1 MSEMKLK
8 GSALF
13 KPSLKEMKV
22 LAKSYNK
29 IPMCLEMYMDFQTPI
44 AVLSR
49 IKEAYDRYFML
60 ERIGGGE
67 KIARYTFIGC
77 NPKANFFVKDGKSY
91 YVTREKVKCSEENP
105 FKVLEEIMEGYKAP
119 KLEGMPPFTG
129 GGVGYFGY
137 ETVKYVEKLEL
148 TNKDA
153 LKAADMKLM
162 FFDEVIAFDHFKQ
175 KLILIFNI
183 DARMGNIEEAY
194 NEGKQRLEE
203 LAEFINRPT
212 KRRTVQ
218 FDEDLKFESNTSKE
232 DFMKRVE
239 VAKEYIRNG
248 DIFQVVLSQVFK
260 AKLES
265 NLFDVYRVL
274 RTLNPSPYMYLMQ
287 FDDLQLAGA
296 SPETLVKVQE
306 STVTTMPIAGT
317 RPRGKTPEEDA
328 RLDEELLKDTK
339 ELAEHNM
346 LVDLARNDLGR
357 ISEFDSV
364 EVVDYMV
371 LKKFSHVTHIT
382 STVEGK
388 LKESLTSLE
397 AIRSILPAGTLSGAP
412 KVRAMEIIEELE
424 EEKRGIY
431 GGAIGYIGYD
441 GNLDTCIA
449 IRTVVKKD
457 GYAYIQ
463 AGGGIVLDSEPEK
476 EYEES
481 VNKATAVLEAMKKVR
496 DIL

>member
-1 MSEMKLK
+1 MKEIGLEEVK
-8 GSALF
+8 I
-13 KPSLKEMKV
+13 
-22 LAKSYNK
+22 LARDYNK
-29 IPMCLEMYMDFQTPI
+29 IPICLEMYMDFHTPI
-44 AVLSR
+44 AVLSKM
-49 IKEAYDRYFML
+49 KEAYDRYFML
-60 ERIGGGE
+60 ESIEGGE
-67 KIARYTFIGC
+67 KIARYTFIGG
-77 NPKANFFVKDGKSY
+77 NPSAQFFVKDGKSY
-91 YVTREKVKCSEENP
+91 YVTREKVSCSEENP
-105 FKVLEEIMEGYKAP
+105 FKVLGEILKGYKAP

-137 ETVKYVEKLEL
+137 ETVKYVERLEL
-148 TNKDA
+148 TNQDV

-175 KLILIFNI
+175 KIILIFNI
-183 DARMGNIEEAY
+183 DTSTGNIEEAY
-194 NEGKQRLEE
+194 TQGREKLQE
-203 LAEFINRPT
+203 LAEFINKPT

-218 FDEDLKFESNTSKE
+218 FEENLSFESNTSKE
-232 DFMKRVE
+232 AFMEKVE

-248 DIFQVVLSQVFK
+248 DIFQVVISQVFK

-306 STVTTMPIAGT
+306 GVVTTMPIAGT
-317 RPRGKTPEEDA
+317 RPRGKTAEEDA
-328 RLDEELLKDTK
+328 RLDKELLEDAK

-357 ISEFDSV
+357 ISEFNSV
-364 EVVDYMV
+364 KVVDYMA

-388 LKESLTSLE
+388 LKNNLTSLD

-424 EEKRGIY
+424 EDKRGIY

-441 GNLDTCIA
+441 DQLDTCIA

-463 AGGGIVLDSEPEK
+463 AGGGIVLDSAGEL

-481 VNKATAVLEAMKKVR
+481 VNKATALLEAMKKVR
-496 DIL
+496 EIL

>member
-1 MSEMKLK
+1 MKEIGLEEVK
-8 GSALF
+8 I
-13 KPSLKEMKV
+13 
-22 LAKSYNK
+22 LARDYNK
-29 IPMCLEMYMDFQTPI
+29 IPICLEMYMDFHTPI
-44 AVLSR
+44 AVLSKM
-49 IKEAYDRYFML
+49 KEAYDRYFML
-60 ERIGGGE
+60 ESIEGGE
-67 KIARYTFIGC
+67 KLARYTFIGG
-77 NPKANFFVKDGKSY
+77 NPKAQFFVKDGKSY
-91 YVTREKVKCSEENP
+91 YVTREKVSCSEENP
-105 FKVLEEIMEGYKAP
+105 FKVLGEILKGYKAP

-129 GGVGYFGY
+129 GAVGYFGY
-137 ETVKYVEKLEL
+137 EMVKYVERLEL
-148 TNKDA
+148 TNQDV

-175 KLILIFNI
+175 KIILIFNI
-183 DARMGNIEEAY
+183 DIKEGNIEEAY
-194 NEGKQRLEE
+194 TQGRERLQE
-203 LAEFINRPT
+203 LAEFINKPT

-218 FDEDLKFESNTSKE
+218 FEEELSFESNTSKKA
-232 DFMKRVE
+232 FMERVE
-239 VAKEYIRNG
+239 IAKEYIRNG
-248 DIFQVVLSQVFK
+248 DIFQVVISQVFK

-306 STVTTMPIAGT
+306 GVVTTMPIAGT
-317 RPRGKTPEEDA
+317 RPRGKTAEEDA
-328 RLDEELLKDTK
+328 RLDKELLEDAK

-357 ISEFDSV
+357 ISEFNSV
-364 EVVDYMV
+364 KVVEYMA

-388 LKESLTSLE
+388 LKNNLTSLD

-412 KVRAMEIIEELE
+412 KIRAMEIIEELE

-431 GGAIGYIGYD
+431 AGAIGYIGYD
-441 GNLDTCIA
+441 EQLDTCIA

-463 AGGGIVLDSEPEK
+463 AGGGIVLDSVPEL

-481 VNKATAVLEAMKKVR
+481 VNKATALLEAMKKVR
-496 DIL
+496 EII

>member
-1 MSEMKLK
+1 MKEIGLEEVK
-8 GSALF
+8 I
-13 KPSLKEMKV
+13 
-22 LAKSYNK
+22 LARDYNK
-29 IPMCLEMYMDFQTPI
+29 IPICLEMYMDFHTPI
-44 AVLSR
+44 AVLSKM
-49 IKEAYDRYFML
+49 KEAYDRYFML
-60 ERIGGGE
+60 ESIEGGE
-67 KIARYTFIGC
+67 KIARYTFIGG
-77 NPKANFFVKDGKSY
+77 NPSAQFFVKDGKSY
-91 YVTREKVKCSEENP
+91 YVTREKVSCSEENP
-105 FKVLEEIMEGYKAP
+105 FKVLGEILKGYKAP

-137 ETVKYVEKLEL
+137 ETVKYVERLEL
-148 TNKDA
+148 TNQDV

-175 KLILIFNI
+175 KIILIFNI
-183 DARMGNIEEAY
+183 DTSTGNIEEAY
-194 NEGKQRLEE
+194 TQGREKLQE
-203 LAEFINRPT
+203 LAEFINKPT

-218 FDEDLKFESNTSKE
+218 FEENLSFESNTSKE
-232 DFMKRVE
+232 AFMEKVE

-248 DIFQVVLSQVFK
+248 DIFQVVISQVFK

-265 NLFDVYRVL
+265 NLFDIYRVL

-306 STVTTMPIAGT
+306 GVVTTMPIAGT
-317 RPRGKTPEEDA
+317 RPRGKTAEEDA
-328 RLDEELLKDTK
+328 RLDKELLEDAK

-357 ISEFDSV
+357 ISEFNSV
-364 EVVDYMV
+364 KVVDYMA

-388 LKESLTSLE
+388 LKNNLTSLD

-424 EEKRGIY
+424 EDKRGIY

-441 GNLDTCIA
+441 DQLDTCIA

-463 AGGGIVLDSEPEK
+463 AGGGIVLDSAGEL

-481 VNKATAVLEAMKKVR
+481 VNKATALLEAMKKVR
-496 DIL
+496 EIL

>member
-1 MSEMKLK
+1 MKEIGLEEVK
-8 GSALF
+8 I
-13 KPSLKEMKV
+13 
-22 LAKSYNK
+22 LARDYNK
-29 IPMCLEMYMDFQTPI
+29 IPICLEMYMDFHTPI
-44 AVLSR
+44 AVLSKM
-49 IKEAYDRYFML
+49 KEAYDRYFML
-60 ERIGGGE
+60 ESIEGGE
-67 KIARYTFIGC
+67 KIARYTFIGG
-77 NPKANFFVKDGKSY
+77 NPSAQFFVKDGKSY
-91 YVTREKVKCSEENP
+91 YVTREKVSCSEENP
-105 FKVLEEIMEGYKAP
+105 FKVLGEILKGYKAP

-137 ETVKYVEKLEL
+137 ETVKYVERLEL
-148 TNKDA
+148 TNQDV

-175 KLILIFNI
+175 KIILIFNI
-183 DARMGNIEEAY
+183 DTSTGNIEEAY
-194 NEGKQRLEE
+194 TQGREKLQE
-203 LAEFINRPT
+203 LAEFINKPT

-218 FDEDLKFESNTSKE
+218 FEENLSFESNTSKE
-232 DFMKRVE
+232 AFMEKVE

-248 DIFQVVLSQVFK
+248 DIFQVVISQVFK

-265 NLFDVYRVL
+265 NLFDIYRVL

-306 STVTTMPIAGT
+306 GVVTTMPIAGT
-317 RPRGKTPEEDA
+317 RPRGKTAEEDA
-328 RLDEELLKDTK
+328 RLDKELLEDAK

-357 ISEFDSV
+357 ISEFNSV
-364 EVVDYMV
+364 KVVDYMA

-388 LKESLTSLE
+388 LKNNLTSLD

-424 EEKRGIY
+424 EDKRGIY

-441 GNLDTCIA
+441 DQLDTCIA

-463 AGGGIVLDSEPEK
+463 AGGGIVLDSAGEL

-481 VNKATAVLEAMKKVR
+481 VNKATALLEAMKKVR
-496 DIL
+496 EII